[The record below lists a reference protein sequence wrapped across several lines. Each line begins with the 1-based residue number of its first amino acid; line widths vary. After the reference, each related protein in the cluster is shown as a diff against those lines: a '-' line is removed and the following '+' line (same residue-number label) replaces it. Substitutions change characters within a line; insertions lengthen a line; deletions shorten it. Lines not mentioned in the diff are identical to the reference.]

1 MRWIVLVLAAL
12 AIALGAC
19 GGPKVPIHSGYKS
32 DKAKPWKK
40 PKVLAFDDKNEAKA
54 DGDLSYRDYKRARWY
69 EVDLP
74 ANGELT
80 LKLEVTPPG
89 DAVNED
95 FDLAIEVLDPGFRV
109 VSKSDKEESDAGE
122 LAKTKTLVDL
132 APGKYLIHIYLQGRM
147 DTAEFN
153 LRALFKR
160 TAPAEVKTSF
170 PSEVEF
176 VPALAM
182 VPPKDDTP
190 VTYKPPKVVVTTTV
204 KGPRPPPKKDDP
216 KPVVEALT
224 ARITAINVV
233 NNKTQITIGRGTAND
248 AKDGMKVQLKG
259 LGAFPLQECTDRRC
273 KAVVSATPE
282 QVRSAGENV
291 VLVP

>member
-1 MRWIVLVLAAL
+1 MRWIVLVPAAL

-19 GGPKVPIHSGYKS
+19 GGPKVPMHSGYKS

-40 PKVLAFDDKNEAKA
+40 PKVLTFDEKNEAKA
-54 DGDLSYRDYKRARWY
+54 DGDLNYRDYKRARWF

-89 DAVNED
+89 DAVNDD
-95 FDLAIEVLDPGFRV
+95 FDLALEVLDPGFRV
-109 VSKSDKEESDAGE
+109 ISKSDKEESDAGE
-122 LAKTKTLVDL
+122 LAKTKTLYDL
-132 APGKYLIHIYLQGRM
+132 APGKYLIHLYLQGRM
-147 DTAEFN
+147 DTAEFS

-190 VTYKPPKVVVTTTV
+190 ITYKPPKVVVTTTV
-204 KGPRPPPKKDDP
+204 KRPPPKKDDP
-216 KPVVEALT
+216 KPAVEALP

-248 AKDGMKVQLKG
+248 ARDGMKVQLKG
-259 LGAFPLQECTDRRC
+259 LGVFPLQECTDRRC
-273 KAVVSATPE
+273 KAIVSGTPE

-291 VLVP
+291 LLVP

>member
-1 MRWIVLVLAAL
+1 MRWIVLVPAAL
-12 AIALGAC
+12 AVALGAC
-19 GGPKVPIHSGYKS
+19 GGPKVPMHSGYKS

-40 PKVLAFDDKNEAKA
+40 PKQLVFDDKLEAKT

-89 DAVNED
+89 DAVNDD
-95 FDLAIEVLDPGFRV
+95 FDLALEVLDPGFRV
-109 VSKSDKEESDAGE
+109 ISKSDREESDAGE
-122 LAKTKTLVDL
+122 LAKTKTLYDL
-132 APGKYLIHIYLQGRM
+132 AAGKYLIHIYLQGRM

-153 LRALFKR
+153 LRAAFKR

-170 PSEVEF
+170 PSDVEF
-176 VPALAM
+176 VTPLAM

-204 KGPRPPPKKDDP
+204 KRPPPTPKKEDP
-216 KPVVEALT
+216 KPAEVLT

-233 NNKTQITIGRGTAND
+233 NNKTQITIGRGTATD
-248 AKDGMKVQLKG
+248 ARDGMKGQLKG
-259 LGAFPLQECTDRRC
+259 VGTFSLEGCTEKRC
-273 KAVVSATPE
+273 KATLSATPD

-291 VLVP
+291 VLMP